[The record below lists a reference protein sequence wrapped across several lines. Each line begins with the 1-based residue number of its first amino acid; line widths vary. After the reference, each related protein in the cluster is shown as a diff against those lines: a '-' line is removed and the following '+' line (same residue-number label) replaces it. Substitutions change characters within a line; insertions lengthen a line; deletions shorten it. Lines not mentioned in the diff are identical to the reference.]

1 MYFGNIISGK
11 AGTVQLTAEGGL
23 PLTTGEVAIQNKG
36 SVFASA
42 IFEINDGLGNTPGTR
57 KFFKGFSIT
66 LPSSDVTLSN
76 GTGGTMRVSNFTS
89 NTAPNGFTSSQNG
102 TGMLSIGA
110 TLYVNAFQNLG
121 QYVSTSPFPVTVNFY

>member
-23 PLTTGEVAIQNKG
+23 PLTTGEVAIQSKG

-42 IFEINDGLGNTPGTR
+42 IFEINDGLGNTSVTR
-57 KFFKGFSIT
+57 KYFKGFSIT
-66 LPSSDVTLSN
+66 LPSNDVTLSN
-76 GTGGTMRVSNFTS
+76 GTGGIMRVSNFTS
-89 NTAPNGFTSSQNG
+89 NTSPNGFINSPNG

-121 QYVSTSPFPVTVNFY
+121 QYVSTAPFPVTVNFY